1 MMETAQASAGE
12 HRRFRAR
19 LLLDRPA
26 IRCVLAETIVN
37 TVLVKIGNVIADQAS
52 QVLFVQRN
60 HVIE

>member
-1 MMETAQASAGE
+1 MMETAQASAGK

-19 LLLDRPA
+19 LLLDRPT

-37 TVLVKIGNVIADQAS
+37 TVLVKIGNIIADQAS